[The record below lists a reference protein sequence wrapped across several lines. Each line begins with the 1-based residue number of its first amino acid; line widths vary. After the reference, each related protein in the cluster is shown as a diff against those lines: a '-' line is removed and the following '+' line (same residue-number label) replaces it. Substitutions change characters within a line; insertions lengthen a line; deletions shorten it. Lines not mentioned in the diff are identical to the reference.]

1 VNKIS
6 FGEKVR
12 ELRDAK
18 NLSLRELAAK
28 IDVSAGFLSDVELGK
43 RFPKDTTLVLLAG
56 QLDTTADELKK
67 YDFRDEADAIKKMM
81 FADPAAG
88 MAFRSIAQSIKSGT
102 TSPEEIL
109 RILKIK

>member
-1 VNKIS
+1 MNKLS

-28 IDVSAGFLSDVELGK
+28 IDVSASFLSDVELGK
-43 RFPKDTTLVLLAG
+43 RFPKDSTLVLLAEKLG
-56 QLDTTADELKK
+56 TTAEEMKK
-67 YDFRDEADAIKKMM
+67 YDFRDEADSIKKMM

-88 MAFRSIAQSIKSGT
+88 MAFRSIAQSIKGG

-109 RILKIK
+109 RRLKIK